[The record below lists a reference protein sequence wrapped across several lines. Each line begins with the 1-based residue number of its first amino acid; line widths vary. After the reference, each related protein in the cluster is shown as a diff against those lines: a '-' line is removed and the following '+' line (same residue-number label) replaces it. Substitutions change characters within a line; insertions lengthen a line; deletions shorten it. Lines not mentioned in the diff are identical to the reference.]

1 MIMAKIIY
9 KKRMEGQ
16 NKLSCIEGIEIN
28 LLNGQKALIYPKYAE
43 RQMLNPEK
51 ISKWSAENEIE
62 IEALKVE
69 DTNGKTAVLLNLGSP
84 AAAWVSLFGS
94 DKYGNFCLP
103 SLLAAMEI
111 QHQKA
116 EIDAL
121 AETIE
126 GADLLRNFTSFVW
139 SCSRCNYIGC
149 WCSCSNDAYANFL
162 YLDDSCLVVPTIL
175 YR

>member
-1 MIMAKIIY
+1 MAKIIY
-9 KKRMEGQ
+9 KEGCEGQ
-16 NKLSCIEGIEIN
+16 NKMYCIEGIEIE
-28 LLNGQKALIYPKYAE
+28 LLNRQKVLIYPKYTA
-43 RQMLNPEK
+43 RQMLMPEY
-51 ISKWSAENEIE
+51 ISKWSVKDEIE

-116 EIDAL
+116 EIDVL
-121 AETIE
+121 AKTIE
-126 GADLLRNFTSFVW
+126 GADLLKDFTSFVW

-149 WCSCSNDAYANFL
+149 WCSCSNGAYANFL